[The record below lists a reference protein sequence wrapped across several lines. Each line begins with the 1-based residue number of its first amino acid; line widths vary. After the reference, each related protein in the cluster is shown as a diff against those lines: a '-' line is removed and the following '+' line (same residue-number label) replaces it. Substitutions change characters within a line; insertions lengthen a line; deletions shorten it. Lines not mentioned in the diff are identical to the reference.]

1 MHIITQIRLIKTEE
15 NYFTIQKV
23 IDSLIDQD
31 ELNQDER
38 DYLNLLGTL
47 IVEYYSFL
55 SRRRVNMTN
64 IPSVNDIIKSL
75 MEDDQE
81 IQDYLTKMSLNSKI
95 GELIYEARI
104 KANLTQEELGELI
117 GVSAE
122 IIDDLE
128 LANYEDNALL
138 MLQKIANVLE
148 QKVKLELLSLGG

>member
-1 MHIITQIRLIKTEE
+1 
-15 NYFTIQKV
+15 
-23 IDSLIDQD
+23 
-31 ELNQDER
+31 
-38 DYLNLLGTL
+38 
-47 IVEYYSFL
+47 
-55 SRRRVNMTN
+55 MTN

-75 MEDDQE
+75 MGDDQE
-81 IQDYLTKMSLNSKI
+81 IQDYLTEMSLNSKI

-117 GVSAE
+117 GVSGE